1 MNQLV
6 EFLIRVW
13 AFVRKELAEIIR
25 QPRLV
30 AILVL
35 GPFLILLIFGVGYRN
50 WEPSPRTLIVIPEDS
65 KIRPQIEDL
74 LGRLLGVE
82 IAGVVSSQEQAD
94 RRLVQREV
102 DLVVTTPADP
112 FHDISSGEH
121 PVLEVRHLEI
131 DPLEQLH
138 VTTLERIYVDEINR
152 QTLIQAVSRSLT
164 EAGKVQRKVS
174 DALTDAVAL
183 KLDLERGNSQAALQD
198 LGALAGDAQL
208 LSFTLGSSV
217 ASFEG
222 VQNLSS
228 DTEATKA
235 DEVLER
241 MEEIERAIDS
251 LNLMDPEQGSL
262 EAEAAQAA
270 LIVDNLNLI
279 NRFLIRVMNL
289 DPNVVTRPFEG
300 KVFNLSP
307 VILSQIDFYVPAV
320 IALLLQHMAVTLAAL
335 SIVREKQGGSIELFR
350 AAPIS
355 SGEIL
360 LGKFT
365 SYFMLVAILGIL
377 LTGLVIVGLKVPMQ
391 GTWYSYVIAIM
402 ALLYASFAVGFAISV
417 VSETDSQAIQY
428 SMIVLLASIFFTGF
442 FIALHRLIP
451 PVHIISWLLPA
462 TYGTRMLQDVMLRG
476 LGIEPILLLGLIG
489 LGLVLFTFS
498 WWRLR
503 RALASV

>member
-25 QPRLV
+25 QPRLLM
-30 AILVL
+30 ILVL
-35 GPFLILLIFGVGYRN
+35 GPFLILLIFGLGYRN

-74 LGRLLGVE
+74 LGRLLGIEV
-82 IAGVVSSQEQAD
+82 AGVVSSEEEAD

-102 DLVVTTPADP
+102 DLVVTTPSDP
-112 FHDISSGEH
+112 FRDISISQH

-138 VTTLERIYVDEINR
+138 VSTLERIYVDEINR
-152 QTLIQAVSRSLT
+152 QTLAQAVERSQA
-164 EAGKVQRKVS
+164 EAEKVQAKVA

-183 KLDLERGNSQAALQD
+183 RTDLERGQGQAALQD
-198 LGALAGDAQL
+198 LAALATDAQL

-222 VQNLSS
+222 VQNLSGE
-228 DTEATKA
+228 TETAKT
-235 DEVLER
+235 DEMLAR
-241 MEEIERAIDS
+241 MAEIERTIDS
-251 LNLMDPEQGSL
+251 LSLMDPEQGNF

-270 LIVDNLNLI
+270 KIVDDLDLI
-279 NRFLIRVMNL
+279 NRFLIRAKDL
-289 DPNVVTRPFEG
+289 DSGVLTRPFEG
-300 KVFNLSP
+300 EVINLSP
-307 VILSQIDFYVPAV
+307 VTLSQIDFYVPAV

-365 SYFMLVAILGIL
+365 SYFLLVAILGIV
-377 LTGLVIVGLKVPMQ
+377 LTGLVILGLNVPMQ
-391 GTWYSYVIAIM
+391 GTWFSYAIAIM
-402 ALLYASFAVGFAISV
+402 TLLYASFAVGFAISV
-417 VSETDSQAIQY
+417 ISETDSQAIQY
-428 SMIVLLASIFFTGF
+428 SMIILLASIFFTGF

>member
-1 MNQLV
+1 
-6 EFLIRVW
+6 
-13 AFVRKELAEIIR
+13 
-25 QPRLV
+25 
-30 AILVL
+30 
-35 GPFLILLIFGVGYRN
+35 
-50 WEPSPRTLIVIPEDS
+50 
-65 KIRPQIEDL
+65 
-74 LGRLLGVE
+74 
-82 IAGVVSSQEQAD
+82 
-94 RRLVQREV
+94 
-102 DLVVTTPADP
+102 
-112 FHDISSGEH
+112 
-121 PVLEVRHLEI
+121 
-131 DPLEQLH
+131 
-138 VTTLERIYVDEINR
+138 VDEINR
-152 QTLIQAVSRSLT
+152 QTLIQAVNRSLT
-164 EAGKVQRKVS
+164 EAEKIQKKVS

-183 KLDLERGNSQAALQD
+183 EIDLERDHGEAALQD
-198 LGALAGDAQL
+198 LGALVVDVQL

-228 DTEATKA
+228 ETEATKA
-235 DEVLER
+235 DEVLAR
-241 MEEIERAIDS
+241 MAEIERTINS
-251 LNLMDPEQGSL
+251 LSLMNPEQGSF

-270 LIVDNLNLI
+270 LIVDDLNLI

-307 VILSQIDFYVPAV
+307 VILNQIDFYVPAV

-391 GTWYSYVIAIM
+391 GTWYSYAVAIM
-402 ALLYASFAVGFAISV
+402 TLLYASFAVGFAISV

-503 RALASV
+503 RALASI